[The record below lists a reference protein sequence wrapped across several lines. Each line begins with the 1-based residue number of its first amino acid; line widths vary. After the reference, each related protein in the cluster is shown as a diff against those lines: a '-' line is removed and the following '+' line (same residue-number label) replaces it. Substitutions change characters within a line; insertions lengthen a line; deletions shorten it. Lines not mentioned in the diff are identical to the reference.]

1 MFVQIVQCIYFFYEP
16 MKTISDL
23 MRIPQWVKNLFIFV
37 PAFFAEKATD
47 WQVEINLLLCFVA
60 FSLMTSCVYIINDYL
75 DIESD
80 RQHPTKSKRPLAA
93 GTVSKQQAIF
103 ICIFL
108 FFSSITLAFFS
119 KQNLLFILFFY
130 LIMNILYSFKL
141 KHIALLDI
149 TIISIGFL
157 LRIFAGGV
165 VAAVPISKW
174 LILMVFLLAMLLAL
188 AKRRDEFL
196 ISQEGK
202 DIRKAIK
209 GYNLEFINIAMVF
222 MASIT
227 VVSYIMYTV
236 SEEVTSR
243 IANENVYLTSF
254 FVILGILRYLQITI
268 VYQQSGSPTKVL
280 FTDIFIQLVLV
291 GWIMMF
297 GFLLYF

>member
-1 MFVQIVQCIYFFYEP
+1 
-16 MKTISDL
+16 MKTISAL

-47 WQVEINLLLCFVA
+47 WRVETDLILCFVA

-93 GTVSKQQAIF
+93 GTISKQQAIF
-103 ICIFL
+103 ILIFL
-108 FFSSITLAFFS
+108 FAASVTLAFFS
-119 KQNLLFILFFY
+119 HQKLLIILLFY
-130 LIMNILYSFKL
+130 LIMNILYSFRL

-149 TIISIGFL
+149 TIIAIGFL

-165 VAAVPISKW
+165 VAEVPISKW

-236 SEEVTSR
+236 SGEVTRR

-291 GWIMMF
+291 GWILMF

>member
-1 MFVQIVQCIYFFYEP
+1 
-16 MKTISDL
+16 MKAIFDL
-23 MRIPQWVKNLFIFV
+23 MRVPQWVKNLFIFV

-47 WQVEINLLLCFVA
+47 WQVETNLLLSFFA
-60 FSLMTSCVYIINDYL
+60 FSLMTSCVYIINDYM

-80 RQHPTKSKRPLAA
+80 RQHPVKSKRPLAA
-93 GTVSKQQAIF
+93 GKINKQQAILVL
-103 ICIFL
+103 IFL
-108 FFSSITLAFFS
+108 FFSSVVLAFLI
-119 KQNLLFILFFY
+119 KQNLLFVMFFY
-130 LIMNILYSFKL
+130 LIMNIFYSFKL

-157 LRIFAGGV
+157 LRIFAGGI
-165 VAAVPISKW
+165 VADVPISKW

-202 DIRKAIK
+202 SIRKAIE

-236 SEEVTSR
+236 SDEVSKR
-243 IANENVYLTSF
+243 IANENLYLTSF

-268 VYQQSGSPTKVL
+268 VYQRSGSPTKVL
-280 FTDIFIQLVLV
+280 FTDTFIQLVLL
-291 GWIMMF
+291 GWIAMF

>member
-1 MFVQIVQCIYFFYEP
+1 

>member
-1 MFVQIVQCIYFFYEP
+1 
-16 MKTISDL
+16 MKAIFDL

-47 WQVEINLLLCFVA
+47 WQVEADLLISFMA

-75 DIESD
+75 DIDSD

-93 GTVSKQQAIF
+93 GIINKQQAILMLV
-103 ICIFL
+103 FL
-108 FFSSITLAFFS
+108 FFTSISLAFIA
-119 KQNLLFILFFY
+119 KQGLLIILFCY
-130 LIMNILYSFKL
+130 LVMNVLYSFKL

-149 TIISIGFL
+149 TIISLGFL

-165 VAAVPISKW
+165 VAVVPISKW

-188 AKRRDEFL
+188 AKRRDEF
-196 ISQEGK
+196 IIFQEGK
-202 DIRKAIK
+202 NIRKAIE

-236 SEEVTSR
+236 SDEVSKR

-254 FVILGILRYLQITI
+254 FVILGILRYLQITL
-268 VYQQSGSPTKVL
+268 VYQRSGSPTKVL
-280 FTDIFIQLVLV
+280 FTDTFIQLVLI
-291 GWIMMF
+291 GWILMF